1 MNDTLSLGEI
11 RRTGKTRR
19 KNKGGRK
26 NGCRRGNVSG
36 DGVAGL
42 WPASARH
49 RLSSQREH
57 DSRFGGAMPETS
69 TDDASLDL
77 SL

>member
-1 MNDTLSLGEI
+1 MNDTLSLGQI

-19 KNKGGRK
+19 KKKGGRK

-36 DGVAGL
+36 DRVAGL
-42 WPASARH
+42 WPASAQH

-57 DSRFGGAMPETS
+57 DSRFRGAMPATS